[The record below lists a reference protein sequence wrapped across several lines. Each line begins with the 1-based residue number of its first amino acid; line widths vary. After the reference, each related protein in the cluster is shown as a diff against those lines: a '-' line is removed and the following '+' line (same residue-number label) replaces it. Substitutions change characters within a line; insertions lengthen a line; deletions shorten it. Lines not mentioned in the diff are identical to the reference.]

1 MPSSSGSQMNGNL
14 EGECQ
19 ATDLAPS
26 SPDKELQDTLGLL
39 WQLWEGYRARKVGPV
54 KISRSLWGNWSEL
67 ASGLLPRVL
76 WVPSLTLSPT
86 VPCIFR
92 I

>member
-39 WQLWEGYRARKVGPV
+39 WQLWERDTGPG
-54 KISRSLWGNWSEL
+54 R
-67 ASGLLPRVL
+67 
-76 WVPSLTLSPT
+76 
-86 VPCIFR
+86 
-92 I
+92 